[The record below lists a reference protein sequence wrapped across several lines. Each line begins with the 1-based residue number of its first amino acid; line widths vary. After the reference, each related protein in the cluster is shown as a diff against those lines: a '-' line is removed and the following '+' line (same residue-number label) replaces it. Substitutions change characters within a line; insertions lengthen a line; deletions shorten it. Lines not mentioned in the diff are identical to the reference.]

1 MAPKKGLIKK
11 EIPNLE
17 TITIWSVYVSFRV
30 FFSQKDGQK
39 GNLKDLS
46 GMLLDRAQNHS
57 TSIIFVAVCFIPSR
71 WFSSNHSAGIFPLNF
86 QMLLLRLQKILQF
99 HLFHLREMIETF
111 CPHIFFRHGWSN
123 STNYPLVN

>member
-1 MAPKKGLIKK
+1 MAPKKGLIEK

-17 TITIWSVYVSFRV
+17 TITIWSVYISFRV

-57 TSIIFVAVCFIPSR
+57 TSIIYGCVLSFQIGGSPITLLE
-71 WFSSNHSAGIFPLNF
+71 FSP
-86 QMLLLRLQKILQF
+86 
-99 HLFHLREMIETF
+99 
-111 CPHIFFRHGWSN
+111 
-123 STNYPLVN
+123 